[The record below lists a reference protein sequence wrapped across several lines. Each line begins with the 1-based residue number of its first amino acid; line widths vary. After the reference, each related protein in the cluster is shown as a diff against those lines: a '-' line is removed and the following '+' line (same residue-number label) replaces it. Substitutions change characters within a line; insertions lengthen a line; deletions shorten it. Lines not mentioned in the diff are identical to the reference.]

1 MEPQEQEIDIRNLPA
16 GTTLEMDG
24 RPVFLAEHTGR
35 RTYPR
40 LVDEAGEPLRHQ
52 RNVESSWKYD
62 ARKVKFRLAKFAP
75 EKFLPGVATD
85 AFQAMYMSIGTDP
98 EIFLTDADGELL
110 PAYKFLP
117 DKHGR
122 KPIYWDGFQAEF
134 RVSSSHCLE
143 GLTYNVQNQLVSL
156 LAQLEKYAPGAKL
169 SAKSVV
175 EVPREEL
182 LHAEKEHVALGCDPS
197 QNIYGM
203 HSRNIPDSRK
213 LKWRFAGGHLHFGVA
228 KRLKRTRF
236 FKEEV
241 DGAIGMLDA
250 LLGVAMVSMAEEF
263 DNPIRRRYYGQAGE
277 FRLPPHGLEY
287 RTLSNFWLSHPALM
301 HLAFDIGR
309 MAVQLGMQGMRSA
322 VKASADEVQRCIND
336 SDVDK
341 ARSLLL
347 ANKSLWLNVLTAIY
361 GNRDWAN
368 SAPKNTFRAL
378 MNGPR
383 SVKLDPSKLVDN
395 WQLLTPD
402 SYDGVL
408 CWSDVC

>member
-16 GTTLEMDG
+16 GTVLEMDG
-24 RPVFLAEHTGR
+24 KPVFLAEHTGR
-35 RTYPR
+35 RTYPY
-40 LVDEAGEPLRHQ
+40 LVDGDGALLRQYRDRDGVNPLYR
-52 RNVESSWKYD
+52 YD
-62 ARKVKFRLAKFAP
+62 ARRTKFKLAKFFP
-75 EKFLPGVATD
+75 EKLLPGVAYS
-85 AFQAMYMSIGTDP
+85 AFQHTDMSIGTDP
-98 EIFLTDADGELL
+98 EIFLTDAEGKLL

-134 RVSSSHCLE
+134 RVPSHHCLE
-143 GLTYNVQNQLVSL
+143 NLAGDVQDRLTTLLQQL
-156 LAQLEKYAPGAKL
+156 QKYAPGAKL
-169 SAKSVV
+169 SAQSVV

-263 DNPIRRRYYGQAGE
+263 DNPLRRKYYGQAGE

-322 VKASADEVQRCIND
+322 VKATLDEVQRCIND

-347 ANKSLWLNVLTAIY
+347 ANKFLWHSVLAAVY
-361 GNRDWAN
+361 GDAG
-368 SAPKNTFRAL
+368 AKCTFRAL

-383 SVKLDPSKLVDN
+383 SVKIDPNELVDN
-395 WQLLTPD
+395 WNLLVGSGYNSP
-402 SYDGVL
+402 Y